1 VTKSPL
7 RPRSRGAAAAAV
19 AAVLTSFALA
29 GSAALLGAGPAAAAA
44 AAPHARTTRMS
55 SLHWVGY
62 TFPVR
67 HVTGVRAQWTE
78 PRVTGKA
85 GTEEFVWLGVGGWN
99 QAANNIIQDGT
110 FAYFPPGGGRNEGVW
125 YERVPINPEALFPL
139 RPVVGP
145 GDHISSSIT
154 LLSSKTHR
162 WRMTLTDLTTKV
174 KWTRTFWFKSLEQF
188 PSFVVEDPNDGPA
201 STSGPFFPFPRWRS
215 VRFTAVGV
223 RIGSKWTAIA
233 KLPAYR
239 INMVRGRKT
248 LATAGAISKSSAFTV
263 TQK

>member
-1 VTKSPL
+1 MTKSPSWPH
-7 RPRSRGAAAAAV
+7 PRGTAALTAA
-19 AAVLTSFALA
+19 LTSLALA
-29 GSAALLGAGPAAAAA
+29 ASAALLGGGTAAAAA
-44 AAPHARTTRMS
+44 RTAHVKTTRFT

-78 PRVTGKA
+78 PRVTGKR

-110 FAYFPPGGGRNEGVW
+110 FAYFPPGGGRNEGAW
-125 YERVPINPEALFPL
+125 YERVPINPEALFPP

-145 GDHISSSIT
+145 GDHISSTIT
-154 LLSSKTHR
+154 LLAGKTHR
-162 WRMTLTDLTTKV
+162 WRMTLTDLTTGV
-174 KWTRTFWFKSLEQF
+174 KWTRTFWFKSLEEF

-201 STSGPFFPFPRWRS
+201 STSGPFFPFPRWKS
-215 VRFTAVGV
+215 VRFTSVGV
-223 RIGSKWTAIA
+223 RIRGTWTPIA
-233 KLPAYR
+233 KLAAYR
-239 INMVRGRKT
+239 INMRRNGKT
-248 LATAGAISKSSAFTV
+248 MATAGAISKSSAFTV

>member
-1 VTKSPL
+1 VTKSPF
-7 RPRSRGAAAAAV
+7 RPRSRGVAAV
-19 AAVLTSFALA
+19 AAALTSFALA
-29 GSAALLGAGPAAAAA
+29 GSAALLGGGTAVAAV
-44 AAPHARTTRMS
+44 AAPHAKTTRMS

-78 PRVTGKA
+78 PRVTGKR

-99 QAANNIIQDGT
+99 QAADNIIQDGT
-110 FAYFPPGGGRNEGVW
+110 FAYFPLGGGRNEGVW
-125 YERVPINPEALFPL
+125 YERVPINPLALFP
-139 RPVVGP
+139 RKPVGP
-145 GDHISSSIT
+145 GDHISSTIT
-154 LLSSKTHR
+154 LLSGKTHR
-162 WRMTLTDLTTKV
+162 WRMSLTDLTTGV
-174 KWTRTFWFKSLEQF
+174 KWARTFRFRSKEEF

-201 STSGPFFPFPRWRS
+201 STSGPFFPFPRWKS
-215 VRFTAVGV
+215 VRFYSVAV
-223 RIGSKWTAIA
+223 RIRGTWTAIA